1 MAIPIT
7 PLVSSPSGEI
17 SHLDVRERVNLL
29 STYVGTNLVYVYSES
44 NFPAV
49 VGNYHPLAAD
59 TTYILTGDISLSAPL
74 DFGAVGNNPSLI
86 SLSTSAGSLT
96 YSGNLPLIKSTGS
109 SVEMRLIT
117 ASHPSANLFDVDG
130 AQDVILKAPECT
142 FSSLGGGMAGGLLVC
157 DFEKTTFFFTA
168 TSLQIDG
175 TNINLLCNQIA
186 MLCTTAD
193 GCLNLQNGTYT
204 NIRIKDSQ
212 FYFGASGFGISSQ
225 SNSSNI
231 VNIAKIDGCDFIG
244 AGTPLLNITN
254 TDLKW
259 LITGNAPQD
268 TVPDTIYGAS
278 CYIDSGGS
286 QTTVINNTT
295 PLLVAGSYTVDEQ
308 NQFTV
313 VTSGRMTYDG
323 LRPIER
329 TIIFKSE
336 VTPAA
341 GSNKEFEFYIAKN
354 GAIQLKSF
362 AKVNA
367 DATNPQTVIGFAKF
381 EINTGDYFEVYVK
394 GVDGITNVTC
404 SALSFTI

>member
-1 MAIPIT
+1 MATPIT
-7 PLVSSPSGEI
+7 PLVSSPAGEI
-17 SHLDVRERVNLL
+17 SHLDVRDRVNLN

-44 NFPAV
+44 DFPAV

-59 TTYILTGDISLSAPL
+59 TTYILTGAIAMSSPV
-74 DFGAVGNNPSLI
+74 DFGATGNNPAI
-86 SLSTSAGSLT
+86 IALSSSVGMII
-96 YSGNLPLIKSTGS
+96 YSGNQPFIKSTGS
-109 SVEMRLIT
+109 NVETRLIT
-117 ASHPSANLFDVDG
+117 VSHTNANLFDVDG

-142 FSSLGGGMAGGLLVC
+142 FSGLGGGMAGGLLVC

-225 SNSSNI
+225 SNSANI
-231 VNIAKIDGCDFIG
+231 VNIAKIDGCDFVG
-244 AGTPLLNITN
+244 GGTPLVNITS

-259 LITGNAPQD
+259 LITGNAPIS
-268 TVPDTIYGAS
+268 TVPNTEYGAS
-278 CYIDSGGS
+278 CYIGAGGS

-295 PLLVAGSYTVDEQ
+295 PLIVAGSYTVDEQ
-308 NQFTV
+308 QQFTV

-323 LRPIER
+323 LRLIER

-394 GVDGITNVTC
+394 GVDGTTDVIC